1 MIRGRSRVLGRVFG
15 AVAVLSLAAPVLVGW
30 AGTGSVS
37 ARASAARDSRAEMVR
52 PGHAA
57 RASVAA
63 VIAVALRGDIYT
75 VPVSGGS
82 PRRLTTTGGLNS
94 SPALSPHGS
103 LIAYLSA
110 PRQYVN
116 TSGFAKTHNVWITPV
131 DGNPDGSD
139 AYRIAGANPAI
150 DRGGISWSPD
160 GQHLAYYEGA
170 DIVVDDYQGKH
181 RAVVLHTGRSFRV
194 AGVDPLSSGAIAW
207 SPDSRRVAV
216 GLPPTNAGPPPADE
230 LRVAIADITSID
242 DGKTNVVT
250 VRFPSG
256 ALTGSSPSGQGLVWA
271 SDGRHFLV
279 ETLANGSGPLLTGI
293 WRVSSS
299 GGLATLLAGSAPGGR
314 QGKNTGAPFAGATHV
329 VLSPDRAHLATDTA
343 GGLWIADTDGSHGHR
358 LDLGVARGCVLAQ
371 FAWRGNSAGLAYV
384 TLCMSQTPS
393 TSTNKIAPIT
403 YHATLSTV
411 LAGGGSSRTLLRAD
425 GKIQT
430 VLDLAPAYGCLVCG

>member
-1 MIRGRSRVLGRVFG
+1 MIRERSHVLGRVFG
-15 AVAVLSLAAPVLVGW
+15 AVAVLSLAAPALVGW
-30 AGTGSVS
+30 AGTG
-37 ARASAARDSRAEMVR
+37 SAARDSRAEMVR
-52 PGHAA
+52 PRHAA

-63 VIAVALRGDIYT
+63 IIAVALRGDIYT

-103 LIAYLSA
+103 LIAYLST
-110 PRQYVN
+110 PRQYEN

-131 DGNPDGSD
+131 DGKPDGSDGSD
-139 AYRIAGANPAI
+139 AYRIAGANPAV

-181 RAVVLHTGRSFRV
+181 RAVVLHTGRPFRA
-194 AGVDPLSSGAIAW
+194 AGADLSSSGAIAW

-230 LRVAIADITSID
+230 LRVAIASID
-242 DGKTNVVT
+242 GGKTSVVT

-256 ALTGSSPSGQGLVWA
+256 ALAASSPSGQGLAWTP
-271 SDGRHFLV
+271 DGHHFLV

-299 GGLATLLAGSAPGGR
+299 GGIATLLAGSATGVR

-329 VLSPDRAHLATDTA
+329 VLSPDGAHLATDTA
-343 GGLWIADTDGSHGHR
+343 GGLWIANADGSHGHR

-371 FAWRGNSAGLAYV
+371 FAWQGDSAGLAYV
-384 TLCMSQTPS
+384 TLCMSQTS
-393 TSTNKIAPIT
+393 TTSTNKIAPIT
-403 YHATLSTV
+403 YHAALSTV
-411 LAGGGSSRTLLRAD
+411 SASGGSSRTLLRAD
-425 GKIQT
+425 GRTQT

>member
-1 MIRGRSRVLGRVFG
+1 MLG
-15 AVAVLSLAAPVLVGW
+15 ASVAVLSLAAPVL
-30 AGTGSVS
+30 AGRAEIDSAS
-37 ARASAARDSRAEMVR
+37 ARAGAPRDSRAGMVR

-57 RASVAA
+57 RSSVAA

-75 VPVSGGS
+75 VLVNGGS
-82 PRRLTTTGGLNS
+82 FRRLTTYGLNS

-110 PRQYVN
+110 PHQYEN

-131 DGNPDGSD
+131 DGKPDGSN
-139 AYRIAGANPAI
+139 AYRIAGANPAV

-160 GQHLAYYEGA
+160 GQRLAYYEGA

-181 RAVVLHTGRSFRV
+181 RAVVLHTGRPFRA
-194 AGVDPLSSGAIAW
+194 AGADLSSSGAIAW

-230 LRVAIADITSID
+230 LRVTIAGIAG
-242 DGKTNVVT
+242 GKTNVVT

-256 ALTGSSPSGQGLVWA
+256 ALAASSPSGQGLAWEP
-271 SDGRHFLV
+271 DGRHFLV
-279 ETLANGSGPLLTGI
+279 VTLANGSGPLLTGI

-299 GGLATLLAGSAPGGR
+299 GGLATLLAGSATGVR

-329 VLSPDRAHLATDTA
+329 VLSPDGDHLATDTA
-343 GGLWIADTDGSHGHR
+343 GGLWIADADGSHGHR
-358 LDLGVARGCVLAQ
+358 LDLGVARECVLAQ
-371 FAWRGNSAGLAYV
+371 FAWLGDSAGLAYV
-384 TLCMSQTPS
+384 TLCMSQTSTTS
-393 TSTNKIAPIT
+393 TSKIAPIT

-411 LAGGGSSRTLLRAD
+411 SAGGGSSRTLLRAA
-425 GKIQT
+425 GTTQT
-430 VLDLAPAYGCLVCG
+430 VLDLAPAYGCLACG